1 MYHLDPHKQL
11 KILFLTESREDYLA
25 DSLLHGLISLGHLVV
40 DYPKKSQL
48 YSYPQVT
55 EDSSFSVRG
64 GGFTLY
70 RLLGERMVDRQNII
84 QKLQHDFFDIVI
96 FGQAWRQWGQ
106 LLDLAPFIQNCPVVL
121 LDGDDDDR
129 IFYLSGTCIR
139 RYGLHRFPLR
149 SNKTFYFK
157 RELIHKPISTL
168 YPFTILPI
176 SFSIPSEKIY
186 PQVQRQKTK
195 IFAQHCVDSE
205 VANYYGLSTSY
216 AFSDENSYYTDLSRS
231 KYSITTKRGGWDCLR
246 HYEIAAAGSLICFK
260 ELTSKPNSCAPH
272 LLRPGHNCLS
282 YSSLK
287 DLILQINKLEESPD
301 VYQMLLSHSRNWI
314 LNHTTVTIAQRM
326 LDILSARSC

>member
-1 MYHLDPHKQL
+1 M

-25 DSLLHGLISLGHLVV
+25 DSLIHGLVSLGHLVV

-48 YSYPQVT
+48 YSHPPVT
-55 EDSSFSVRG
+55 DESSFSVRG

-70 RLLGERMVDRQNII
+70 RLLGERQVDRQNII

-96 FGQAWRQWGQ
+96 FGQVWRQWGQ
-106 LLDLAPFIQNCPVVL
+106 LLDLAPFIQSCPVVL

-139 RYGLHRFPLR
+139 RYGFHRFPLKPNR
-149 SNKTFYFK
+149 AFYFK
-157 RELIHKPISTL
+157 RELILKPISTL

-176 SFSIPSEKIY
+176 SFSIPSEKIT
-186 PQVQRQKTK
+186 PQPKCRKTK
-195 IFAQHCVDSE
+195 TFAQHCVDPE
-205 VANYYGLSTSY
+205 VANHYGLSASY
-216 AFSDENSYYTDLSRS
+216 AFSDENAYYTDLSRS

-260 ELTSKPNSCAPH
+260 ELTTKAHSCAPH
-272 LLRPGHNCLS
+272 LLKPGHNCLS
-282 YSSLK
+282 YSNLK
-287 DLILQINKLEESPD
+287 DLALQINKLEERPD
-301 VYQMLLSHSRNWI
+301 EYQMLLSNSHNWI

-326 LDILSARSC
+326 LDILFARSC